1 MAETNI
7 TWDGTRIEEI
17 ERDAL
22 HLESINRNGT
32 VSEMIDTINA
42 NFLEIAKHGGGPAG
56 MDGSSGLNGED
67 GVNVEYIYAL
77 CDMMEPNTHYPT
89 DDNSKYNLFKR
100 VKNSGSADHNGVT
113 WYDHAQPISKEHK
126 NEYIFSRFRRNVD
139 TEEDTVTSWIYDSKP
154 VLWAHWGETGQDGD
168 GVEYIFMVSN
178 EEITDPVALDRLVI
192 KKSAMDEYQKAIFNI
207 DDFYPGAGWFNN
219 SRNRSR
225 VQEVFQNLGL
235 EMSDST
241 FSSRWGDKFGFTGS
255 GYGDWTDE
263 PTGVGPDKQYE
274 YVSIRRSV
282 TDANDKKVW
291 GDYSTPALW
300 SNYTF
305 EGRIFIIYCNTLKDA
320 TPVAP
325 QKGQGRW
332 INTDG
337 QDYLDMTGLP
347 EGWTDNHRNKEDN
360 EITWMSSG
368 IFDHSGQNLSWSN
381 PVCISG
387 KDGKDGEDGTNIQF
401 IYALSQNPN
410 YPRTFAEKETLFNAV
425 ENDTTHNPKY
435 SEWGTTKWYDRA
447 QP

>member
-1 MAETNI
+1 
-7 TWDGTRIEEI
+7 
-17 ERDAL
+17 
-22 HLESINRNGT
+22 
-32 VSEMIDTINA
+32 
-42 NFLEIAKHGGGPAG
+42 
-56 MDGSSGLNGED
+56 
-67 GVNVEYIYAL
+67 
-77 CDMMEPNTHYPT
+77 
-89 DDNSKYNLFKR
+89 
-100 VKNSGSADHNGVT
+100 
-113 WYDHAQPISKEHK
+113 
-126 NEYIFSRFRRNVD
+126 
-139 TEEDTVTSWIYDSKP
+139 
-154 VLWAHWGETGQDGD
+154 
-168 GVEYIFMVSN
+168 MVSN
-178 EEITDPVALDRLVI
+178 EEITDPVALDRRVI
-192 KKSAMDEYQKAIFNI
+192 KKSAMDEYQKTIFNM

-320 TPVAP
+320 TPIAP

-401 IYALSQNPN
+401 IYALSPNPN
-410 YPRTFAEKETLFNAV
+410 
-425 ENDTTHNPKY
+425 
-435 SEWGTTKWYDRA
+435 
-447 QP
+447 